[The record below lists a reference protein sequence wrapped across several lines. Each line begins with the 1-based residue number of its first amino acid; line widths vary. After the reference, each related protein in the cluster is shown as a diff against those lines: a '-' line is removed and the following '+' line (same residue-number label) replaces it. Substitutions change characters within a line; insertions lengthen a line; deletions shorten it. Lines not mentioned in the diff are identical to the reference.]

1 MSESFFRSFLAGGRD
16 SQAFLPA
23 HFRDRQARI
32 VHARRA
38 AGRSLAPGLL
48 EVIRNQNQ
56 ALSSSAERARNLEAI
71 GRQGTAVVVTG
82 QQLGLFL
89 GPLYTV
95 YKAATAISAA
105 RQLEAESGIRC
116 VPIFWLQTED
126 HDFPEIDHC
135 HILRSD
141 GTRQTLRLTD
151 RLGSA
156 GQRVSVEHR
165 MLGEECQALTDSL
178 EECLENLPFAAEVLR
193 QAREHYRRGHSLV
206 RAFAGML
213 SAFFAD
219 DGLLI
224 FDPREAA
231 VSQLAAPIY
240 RRALSD
246 CEGASR
252 ALLQRMAALQGAG
265 FETQVHVRSGCPL
278 FFFHRLGPEGERYRL
293 EGKDGAWTLI
303 GGEESIS
310 SDALIRVL
318 EAEPLRFSS
327 SALLRPIVQDS
338 LLPTAAYVAGPA
350 EVSYFA
356 QLPPLYGLF
365 DVPMPLVLP
374 RARFRCLEPKTLS
387 LLGKLNLR
395 PEELEEPEDALRGKL
410 AAGSGADYPS
420 ADAVKDDLMNELSG
434 RLERL
439 QGIAQAVDPALLK
452 AVERTRATM
461 ARAAERLSARYG
473 RALLEKDR
481 VLVDRLGRVRN
492 LLFPGGVPQ
501 ERWDSLPY
509 FAAKYGPAFKER
521 LKASLQPFAAELR
534 DIQL

>member
-16 SQAFLPA
+16 TQALLPA

-32 VHARRA
+32 AHTRRA
-38 AGRSLAPGLL
+38 AGRALAPGLL

-56 ALSSSAERARNLEAI
+56 AFASGAEKARNLEAI
-71 GRQGTAVVVTG
+71 GRQGTAAVVTG

-95 YKAATAISAA
+95 YKAATAILVA
-105 RQLEAESGIRC
+105 RQLEAESGVRC

-156 GQRVSVEHR
+156 GERVSVKHR

-178 EECLENLPFAAEVLR
+178 EDCLDDLPFAPEFIRVV
-193 QAREHYRRGHSLV
+193 REHYRPGHSLV
-206 RAFAGML
+206 RAFAGTL

-219 DGLLI
+219 EGLLF
-224 FDPREAA
+224 FDPREGA

-246 CEGASR
+246 CEGVSG
-252 ALLQRMAALQGAG
+252 ALLQRMAALEGAG

-278 FFFHRLGPEGERYRL
+278 FFYHRLGPEGPRYRL
-293 EGKDGAWTLI
+293 ERKDGAWTVV

-310 SDALIRVL
+310 SDALIRLL
-318 EAEPLRFSS
+318 ETEPLRLSS
-327 SALLRPIVQDS
+327 SALLRPIVQDY

-365 DVPMPLVLP
+365 GVPMPLVVP
-374 RARFRCLEPKTLS
+374 RARFRCLEPKASS

-395 PEELEEPEDALRGKL
+395 PEEVEQPEDALRRRL
-410 AAGSGADYPS
+410 ATGSSADYPS
-420 ADAVKDDLMNELSG
+420 ADAVKDDLMTELSG

-439 QGIAQAVDPALLK
+439 QGIAQSVEPALLK
-452 AVERTRATM
+452 AVQRTRATM

-481 VLVDRLGRVRN
+481 VLVDRLGRLRN

-509 FAAKYGPAFKER
+509 FAAKYGPAFKDGF
-521 LKASLQPFAAELR
+521 KASLQPFAAELR
-534 DIQL
+534 DVQL

>member
-1 MSESFFRSFLAGGRD
+1 MSESFFRSFLTGGRD
-16 SQAFLPA
+16 SQALLPA
-23 HFRDRQARI
+23 HFRDREARI
-32 VHARRA
+32 AHARRA

-48 EVIRNQNQ
+48 AVIRDQNE
-56 ALSSSAERARNLEAI
+56 ALAPSAERARNLEAI
-71 GRQGTAVVVTG
+71 GRQGTAAVVTG

-95 YKAATAISAA
+95 YKAATAILAA
-105 RQLEAESGIRC
+105 RQLEDESGIRC

-135 HILRSD
+135 HILRPD

-156 GQRVSVEHR
+156 GDRVSVKHR
-165 MLGEECQALTDSL
+165 MLGEECEALTDSL
-178 EECLENLPFAAEVLR
+178 EECLESLPFAPEVLR
-193 QAREHYRRGHSLV
+193 LAREHYRSGHSLV

-219 DGLLI
+219 EGLLI

-231 VSQLAAPIY
+231 VSQLVAPIY

-246 CEGASR
+246 CEGASQ
-252 ALLQRMAALQGAG
+252 ALLRRMATLEGAG
-265 FETQVHVRSGCPL
+265 FATQVHVRPGCPL
-278 FFFHRLGPEGERYRL
+278 FFFHRAGPEGQRYRL
-293 EGKDGAWTLI
+293 EREDGAWALV
-303 GGEESIS
+303 GAEESIS
-310 SDALIRVL
+310 SDVLIRLL
-318 EAEPLRFSS
+318 ETEPLRFSS
-327 SALLRPIVQDS
+327 SALLRPIVQDY
-338 LLPTAAYVAGPA
+338 LLPTAGYVAGPA

-356 QLPPLYGLF
+356 QLPPLYESF
-365 DVPMPLVLP
+365 DVPMPLIVP
-374 RARFRCLEPKTLS
+374 RARFRCLEPKSLS

-395 PEELEEPEDALRGKL
+395 PEELEEPEDALRRKL
-410 AAGSGADYPS
+410 AAGSAADYPS
-420 ADAVKDDLMNELSG
+420 ADAVKDDLMNELG
-434 RLERL
+434 RRL
-439 QGIAQAVDPALLK
+439 DRFQAIAQSVDPALLK
-452 AVERTRATM
+452 AVQRTRATM
-461 ARAAERLSARYG
+461 ARAAERLGARYG

-481 VLVDRLGRVRN
+481 VLVDRLGRLRN

-509 FAAKYGPAFKER
+509 FAAKYGRAFKES